1 MILAHLIAT
10 HGDFTTCV
18 YRAKN
23 FEDHSSILKTNGIYD
38 GSFKAKGMN
47 RTIRAVNEGNYFTES
62 SGLVAVHPVA
72 DALADEV
79 PYFAWLLRFEAFQR
93 YGFDPDG
100 VFSRKVNVQTT

>member
-1 MILAHLIAT
+1 MAYLLAG
-10 HGDFTTCV
+10 GDRPDRV
-18 YRAKN
+18 KLN
-23 FEDHSSILKTNGIYD
+23 KKWSIHHIYD

-47 RTIRAVNEGNYFTES
+47 RIIRAVNEGNYFTES